1 MNELRTGIGAH
12 LPAVIVD
19 GERAARRL
27 RPDMVA
33 QPQQAA
39 ARGHEVARVL
49 EQVESNHVGCQHTAQ
64 KLGAVRNDAPHLWGV
79 GSSAERKRMCDAR
92 QGEVCWAY
100 LWRRAGRVQEERDD
114 HVRRRVSR
122 PKRGWHKH
130 QRVSVDPDQIPGAG
144 ETERGLCKS
153 LVGLDVRR
161 VQGRHVDAVAA
172 LASAVPVGD
181 LIVQDGQQN
190 GRAVPVAVFI
200 VQVLRQKDGRAVV
213 LGQQSRHLLLRLLRH
228 ALPEAA
234 HEDNLHVQ
242 RSHEMASALC
252 RCNQQVPLVPRST
265 PRAIGRALHVER
277 QVLLHHEQPAR
288 RAARRAGAGRTRTG
302 PGSTGAAIGAC
313 GAMCAG
319 VGGRV
324 DAGRGTRHAAVAV
337 RGHLRHHLHLRP
349 AKLELPVVR
358 ERLPPHGAR
367 RLVHHNKLVF
377 DDPVL
382 AQQKWLAS
390 PDRIGR
396 FACRHAHAVLR
407 LPAAQ
412 LRGIADDGDRLA
424 PLSLHTNLEAHA
436 HKKRRSGEELVHQ
449 GHAQMSAERSHR
461 PHRRDQPSRAER
473 QRAPGRPAR
482 RYIIIY

>member
-1 MNELRTGIGAH
+1 MAQHVAVDAHVRDGDGH

-64 KLGAVRNDAPHLWGV
+64 KLGAVRNDAPH
-79 GSSAERKRMCDAR
+79 
-92 QGEVCWAY
+92 

-337 RGHLRHHLHLRP
+337 RGH
-349 AKLELPVVR
+349 R
-358 ERLPPHGAR
+358 ER
-367 RLVHHNKLVF
+367 
-377 DDPVL
+377 
-382 AQQKWLAS
+382 
-390 PDRIGR
+390 
-396 FACRHAHAVLR
+396 
-407 LPAAQ
+407 
-412 LRGIADDGDRLA
+412 
-424 PLSLHTNLEAHA
+424 T
-436 HKKRRSGEELVHQ
+436 
-449 GHAQMSAERSHR
+449 ER
-461 PHRRDQPSRAER
+461 
-473 QRAPGRPAR
+473 
-482 RYIIIY
+482 